1 MSVVVVVTPGSA
13 QVACVLVEQL
23 AATGVIAQ
31 TTTFDRESD
40 YASVIDAGIPSA
52 GVWSGDSNKKSRKQ
66 ARRWGGRAGNPS
78 TRTTTPAATAS
89 TSSTA
94 SPAPRPAPSPSSPY
108 PTHRF
113 PQRVVC
119 ETR

>member
-89 TSSTA
+89 TSSTTARSTA

-108 PTHRF
+108 PVPTKGR
-113 PQRVVC
+113 
-119 ETR
+119 